1 VSPLAYAPA
10 NDRREPMTLIVFP
23 CPEAPQEHGSLRRD
37 VVDSGPAAQRLTS
50 GRRPSVVAPALW
62 VALVGAAVVAMAV
75 VS

>member
-1 VSPLAYAPA
+1 VSPLAYDPA

-23 CPEAPQEHGSLRRD
+23 CPEVPREVAPLRREREHAQ
-37 VVDSGPAAQRLTS
+37 PAAQWPVS
-50 GRRPSVVAPALW
+50 GRQGTGVAPALW

>member
-1 VSPLAYAPA
+1 VSPLAYDPA

-23 CPEAPQEHGSLRRD
+23 CPEAPQESRAPRREREHAQ
-37 VVDSGPAAQRLTS
+37 PAAQWLMS
-50 GRRPSVVAPALW
+50 GRQGTGVAPALW

>member
-1 VSPLAYAPA
+1 VSPLALSPA
-10 NDRREPMTLIVFP
+10 NDRREPMVLIVFP
-23 CPEAPQEHGSLRRD
+23 CPVANQEPASPRRQAEHAQ
-37 VVDSGPAAQRLTS
+37 PAAQRLTS